1 MTDNSKP
8 PSTDSAASFP
18 DDMSQYLQVYIDESE
33 EELEG
38 LVGSILE
45 LEVDPRRS
53 DSLQKSF
60 RMLHSLKGSSGM
72 MGFEM
77 VAHLAHELEDRF
89 ERCRAGHFELDRK
102 TTTLVLECIDYFRAF
117 LERLRAGDFSEGD
130 STP

>member
-60 RMLHSLKGSSGM
+60 RMLHSLKLP
-72 MGFEM
+72 
-77 VAHLAHELEDRF
+77 H
-89 ERCRAGHFELDRK
+89 K
-102 TTTLVLECIDYFRAF
+102 
-117 LERLRAGDFSEGD
+117 
-130 STP
+130 